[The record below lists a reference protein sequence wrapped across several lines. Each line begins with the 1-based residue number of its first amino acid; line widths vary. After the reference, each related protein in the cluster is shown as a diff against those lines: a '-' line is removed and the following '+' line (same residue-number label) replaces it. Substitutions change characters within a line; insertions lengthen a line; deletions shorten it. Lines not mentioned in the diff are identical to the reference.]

1 MSSPNYSTNY
11 FTHGMDIELSDTD
24 NSTAPTIVRDLT
36 HDMLCEDIET
46 EPEVGFVIDRT
57 PCTNPITA
65 NIIECIDILTDFTN
79 GNDFG
84 INNISDDVDPDIEH
98 DDVDTDIDMDI
109 DTDIDTD
116 IDDGIE
122 HDINVVENML
132 NINQY
137 NEEDEEDEY
146 IGIALFAR
154 AAGRQARHYCRENN
168 MEMALNKYLEA
179 MSYNPLV
186 EFNNELATLYD
197 ENGDFEKAKYYYTQ
211 AIEYSDDVLA
221 MYNLADMFKKD
232 MNHHDKTKAEHAT
245 KMMLKYYAMAAEKG
259 DNEALE
265 MLCALAY
272 GKDPVKFSTAFKQV
286 MEHQDDH
293 FDWDGEYGEDGEDDE
308 DKAIYGNFMRSTSN
322 IEILQM
328 LKSTDT
334 EDMNENEKKQIN
346 DCIGI
351 LNKETSVIAYNNKI
365 SLFTRLNHV
374 VECGICYDEKLN
386 IDLHCGHCVCTDCYT
401 RLATKPCPF
410 CRIDAPYGFFD

>member
-1 MSSPNYSTNY
+1 
-11 FTHGMDIELSDTD
+11 
-24 NSTAPTIVRDLT
+24 
-36 HDMLCEDIET
+36 
-46 EPEVGFVIDRT
+46 
-57 PCTNPITA
+57 
-65 NIIECIDILTDFTN
+65 
-79 GNDFG
+79 
-84 INNISDDVDPDIEH
+84 
-98 DDVDTDIDMDI
+98 
-109 DTDIDTD
+109 
-116 IDDGIE
+116 
-122 HDINVVENML
+122 
-132 NINQY
+132 
-137 NEEDEEDEY
+137 
-146 IGIALFAR
+146 
-154 AAGRQARHYCRENN
+154 
-168 MEMALNKYLEA
+168 MALNKYLEA
-179 MSYNPLV
+179 MSYNPFV

-259 DNEALE
+259 DHEALE
-265 MLCALAY
+265 LLCALAY

-286 MEHQDDH
+286 MEHQEDH
-293 FDWDGEYGEDGEDDE
+293 FDWGSEHGEDDGDDE
-308 DKAIYGNFMRSTSN
+308 DKAIYGNFMRSTCN

-334 EDMNENEKKQIN
+334 EHMNENEKKQIN
-346 DCIGI
+346 DCISI